1 MDRSAVCRLAIIAT
15 PLLAFPRVLSLIFA
29 ELLTD
34 EANTADGGQLIR
46 QLNVLERSL
55 ATLAGMSCAT
65 LGAMLMVH
73 VSQTSRRIAS
83 LQSRSR

>member
-1 MDRSAVCRLAIIAT
+1 MGICRLAVIAT

-34 EANTADGGQLIR
+34 EANTTDGGQLIR

-73 VSQTSRRIAS
+73 VRPSPLSPAS
-83 LQSRSR
+83 HHVRPS